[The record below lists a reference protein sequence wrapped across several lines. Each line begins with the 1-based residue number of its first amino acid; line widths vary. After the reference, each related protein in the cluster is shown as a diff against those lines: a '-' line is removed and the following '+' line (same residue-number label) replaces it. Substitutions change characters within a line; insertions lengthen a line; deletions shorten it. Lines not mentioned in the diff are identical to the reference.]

1 VRSVRQVSI
10 AVGTAVVVAMLAG
23 CGSPG
28 QATTQPRSE
37 PAGLAGPAVL
47 DLLTRTGSY
56 EENEYRLRIAENLLV
71 GKCMKAKGISYSS
84 GVDGPAPAGGS
95 EQVLRLEERRR
106 DGYGLF
112 KSYSG
117 KGQELPEAEQRV
129 RQLPPDQQ
137 AAYHKALMGSADTRQ
152 AIQLPGG
159 GEVGFPTTGC
169 IAEARRRLFGDLLV
183 WARVAHVPSALDS
196 RISQQVGTNPT
207 YVKAERA
214 WRGCMKGKGY
224 AYQHPGDGY
233 PGLQARY
240 EKEGPSQ
247 RLRQQ
252 EIAIAVADA
261 ECARQAKIPAAV
273 RTAKQHGA
281 EELTEIEQQALREL
295 TRSWLTA
302 VANARRIAERRA
314 G

>member
-1 VRSVRQVSI
+1 
-10 AVGTAVVVAMLAG
+10 M
-23 CGSPG
+23 
-28 QATTQPRSE
+28 
-37 PAGLAGPAVL
+37 

-71 GKCMKAKGISYSS
+71 GKCMKAKGISYPSD
-84 GVDGPAPAGGS
+84 VDGPAPAGGN
-95 EQVLRLEERRR
+95 EQVLRLDERRR

-117 KGQELPEAEQRV
+117 KGQEPPEAEQRV
-129 RQLPPDQQ
+129 RQLPPDQR
-137 AAYHKALMGSADTRQ
+137 AAYHKALMGSEDTRQ

-169 IAEARRRLFGDLLV
+169 VAEARRQIFGDLLV
-183 WARVAHVPSALDS
+183 SARVAHVPSALDS
-196 RISQQVGTNPT
+196 RISQQVDTDPA
-207 YVKAERA
+207 YVKAENA
-214 WRGCMKGKGY
+214 WRGCMKRKGY

-233 PGLQARY
+233 PDLQARY

-261 ECARQAKIPAAV
+261 ECARQAEIPAAV

-281 EELTEIEQQALREL
+281 EKLPEIEQQALREL
-295 TRSWLTA
+295 TGSWLTA